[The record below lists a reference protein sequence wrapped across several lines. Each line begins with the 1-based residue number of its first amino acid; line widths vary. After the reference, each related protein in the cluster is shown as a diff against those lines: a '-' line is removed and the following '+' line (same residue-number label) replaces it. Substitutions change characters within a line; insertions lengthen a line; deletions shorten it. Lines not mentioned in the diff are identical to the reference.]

1 MAEYNRRV
9 QLTGGAT
16 FIISLPHE
24 WTNRNSIK
32 KGNAIQ
38 IEDLGNRLVLR
49 KDSSSRDEITR
60 ILEIGPNTPKEA
72 VHRALT
78 SYYIAGFDNLIVRS
92 SSYMDEKA
100 RSEIKSFSK
109 LVMGVEIFEETAK
122 SMMLQNVLDSS
133 SFPMTKA
140 FRRMALNVETM
151 ITDTLRV
158 LEENDIELR
167 KSVISRDDE
176 VDRYHFY
183 MMKEVMKKSAEDHS
197 VIFLLLL
204 SRIMERIADHTVNI
218 CLFLEANDEE
228 RHDNIDS
235 DIIQYLKS
243 SNDLFMKCV
252 EQYNRKELATLNSL
266 IETRK
271 VIIEGRNEIRARVS
285 GNSNLLSSSIAEE
298 ISRIG
303 LYSIDI
309 AEILMDM
316 VLSGVDEAK
325 I

>member
-1 MAEYNRRV
+1 
-9 QLTGGAT
+9 
-16 FIISLPHE
+16 
-24 WTNRNSIK
+24 
-32 KGNAIQ
+32 
-38 IEDLGNRLVLR
+38 
-49 KDSSSRDEITR
+49 
-60 ILEIGPNTPKEA
+60 
-72 VHRALT
+72 
-78 SYYIAGFDNLIVRS
+78 
-92 SSYMDEKA
+92 
-100 RSEIKSFSK
+100 
-109 LVMGVEIFEETAK
+109 
-122 SMMLQNVLDSS
+122 
-133 SFPMTKA
+133 
-140 FRRMALNVETM
+140 
-151 ITDTLRV
+151 
-158 LEENDIELR
+158 
-167 KSVISRDDE
+167 
-176 VDRYHFY
+176 
-183 MMKEVMKKSAEDHS
+183 
-197 VIFLLLL
+197 
-204 SRIMERIADHTVNI
+204 
-218 CLFLEANDEE
+218 FLEANDEE